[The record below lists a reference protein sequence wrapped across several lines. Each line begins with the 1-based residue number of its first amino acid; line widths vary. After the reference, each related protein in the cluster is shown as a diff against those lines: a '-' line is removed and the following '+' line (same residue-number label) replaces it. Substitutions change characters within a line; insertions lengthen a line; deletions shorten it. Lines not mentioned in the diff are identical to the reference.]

1 MDIFDLSQTEHKVT
15 TDNNL
20 KNHYKS
26 EIFAHI
32 QIPLIGLI
40 SHSTAVAYAHEVP

>member
-1 MDIFDLSQTEHKVT
+1 MDIFDLSQIEHKVT

-26 EIFAHI
+26 HI